1 MTGATTG
8 ADAPDNTQ
16 KPVEAPA
23 DLPWG
28 TTWPD
33 LAGFREMATDRRVV
47 PVVRP
52 LLADDATPVGL
63 YRTLAG
69 SRPGS
74 FILES
79 AESDGVWARWSFVGV
94 ASRATLTSRGGQ
106 AVWSGDVPVGIP
118 REGDVIDVLEAALD
132 ALRTPGVANLPPL
145 TGGLAGVLGWDVVR
159 HWEPTL
165 PATAPDEVG
174 APELAVCL
182 ATDLAVVDHREGT
195 VWLVA
200 NAINADATDE
210 RVDEA
215 YADAVA
221 RLDAMEAR
229 LAAGGPRVTSVVA
242 DDAAEPELEFRS
254 TREEFEDAVRAGKEA
269 IRDGEVFQV
278 VLSQRLDLDC
288 PADPLDVYRALR
300 TINPSPYMYYF
311 HLAGPDPQAPDGGEF
326 AVVGSSPETLV
337 KVDDGHVTTYPIAGS
352 RPRGAHPEQDA
363 ELGEELL
370 ADPKERAEHL
380 MLVDLSRNDL
390 VKVCEPTSV
399 EVVEFMKVR
408 RFSHIMHMCSTVVG
422 RLRAGRSALDALRAT
437 FPAGTL
443 SGAPKPRAIALIDE
457 LEPASRGIYGGV
469 CGYFDFGGNMDMA
482 IAIRTAYIADG
493 RASVQAGAG
502 IVADSVPSLEYAE
515 SRNKAAAAVRAVQ
528 LAARLAPLSPARR
541 GTGSAAGSA
550 QDQDPEDAR

>member
-1 MTGATTG
+1 MTQLDSQPDTVGART
-8 ADAPDNTQ
+8 AA
-16 KPVEAPA
+16 APA

-28 TTWPD
+28 RTWPS
-33 LAGFREMATDRRVV
+33 LGEFRELAEDSRVI

-63 YRTLAG
+63 YRTLAQG
-69 SRPGS
+69 RPGT
-74 FILES
+74 FVLES
-79 AESDGVWARWSFVGV
+79 AESGVWSRWSFVGV
-94 ASRATLTSRGGQ
+94 ASRATLTSENGQ
-106 AVWSGDVPVGIP
+106 AVWTGDVPVGIP
-118 REGDVIDVLEAALD
+118 THGDVLEVVDATLT

-145 TGGLAGVLGWDVVR
+145 TGGLAGVLGWDIVR

-174 APELAVCL
+174 APELALCL
-182 ATDLAVVDHREGT
+182 ATDLAVVDHRDGT

-200 NAINADATDE
+200 NAINGDATDE

-215 YADAVA
+215 HADAVA
-221 RLDAMEAR
+221 RLDAMQAR

-242 DDAAEPELEFRS
+242 DDVAEPQLEFRS
-254 TREEFEDAVRAGKEA
+254 TQAEHEAAVLKGKDA
-269 IRDGEVFQV
+269 IREGEVFQV

-311 HLAGPDPQAPDGGEF
+311 HLTKPDGDDF

-352 RPRGAHPEQDA
+352 RPRGAHPEQDV

-370 ADPKERAEHL
+370 ADPKERAEHI
-380 MLVDLSRNDL
+380 MLVDLARNDM

-399 EVVEFMKVR
+399 EVVEFMAVR
-408 RFSHIMHMCSTVVG
+408 RFSHIMHMSSTVVG
-422 RLRAGRSALDALRAT
+422 RLRAGRTALDALRAT

-482 IAIRTAYIADG
+482 IAIRTAYIANG
-493 RASVQAGAG
+493 RASVQAGGG
-502 IVADSVPSLEYAE
+502 IVADSVPADEYTE
-515 SRNKAAAAVRAVQ
+515 TRNKAAAAVRAIQ
-528 LAARLAPLSPARR
+528 LAARLAPLRK
-541 GTGSAAGSA
+541 GGDT
-550 QDQDPEDAR
+550 Q